1 MLRIRARRRRC
12 PRTGPGEA
20 CSIAL
25 VIEATPIPLETNQ
38 HGVVHVRGSR
48 VTLETLVVAFEQ
60 GATAEEIVQQYP
72 TLHLAD
78 VYAIIGY
85 YLRHR
90 AEVAAYLREREARA
104 AEVRRQVERRSPQAG
119 IRDRLLAR
127 QASRR

>member
-1 MLRIRARRRRC
+1 M
-12 PRTGPGEA
+12 
-20 CSIAL
+20 AL
-25 VIEATPIPLETNQ
+25 IIEATPVPLETNK

-48 VTLETLVVAFEQ
+48 VTLESIVVAFEQ

-85 YLRHR
+85 YLHHR
-90 AEVAAYLREREARA
+90 AEVAAYLGEREAR
-104 AEVRRQVERRSPQAG
+104 AEVRRQVERRSPQPG

-127 QASRR
+127 QTGRR